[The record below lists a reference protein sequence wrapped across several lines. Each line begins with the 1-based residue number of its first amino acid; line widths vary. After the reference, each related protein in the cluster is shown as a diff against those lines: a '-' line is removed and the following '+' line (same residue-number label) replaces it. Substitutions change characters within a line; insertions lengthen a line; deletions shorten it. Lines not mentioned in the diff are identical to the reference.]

1 MVDREDCL
9 FLAKVAEQAER
20 FDGILCV
27 CLTFPKKFNKF
38 IRFRFDIVVYVL
50 LLIYFIYCKICIEGM
65 VYSCLDMIE
74 YMKRVGRSDTE
85 LTVEERN
92 LLSLAYKN
100 ATGTLRSALRVVSAF
115 EQRAGGPGEGTP
127 AAADAEKHAKWLPEY
142 KGKIEKELRDRCTE
156 ILTLI
161 DRNLLPVSSSSEAKV
176 FYLKLY
182 AVLII

>member
-1 MVDREDCL
+1 
-9 FLAKVAEQAER
+9 
-20 FDGILCV
+20 
-27 CLTFPKKFNKF
+27 
-38 IRFRFDIVVYVL
+38 
-50 LLIYFIYCKICIEGM
+50 M
-65 VYSCLDMIE
+65 VYICKDMIE
-74 YMKRVGRSDTE
+74 YMKRVARSETE

-92 LLSLAYKN
+92 LMSLAYKN

-127 AAADAEKHAKWLPEY
+127 AADAEKHAKWLPEY

-182 AVLII
+182 AVLQ